1 MTSLEDVATVQI
13 NPELESDF
21 DPMTPEFTADQHKAL
36 KALREKT
43 PVAYSSNWGGFWA
56 LTRRADIIKAAR
68 NHTELINSQLHV
80 VPSGLAG
87 NSRPLM
93 HSDQPEHTLYRD
105 VVQKVLGN
113 EELRERVIAQ
123 VRNRAKELVA
133 SIAAR
138 GEGDLSTEYA
148 DPLMGF
154 AITSIFNIDE
164 VDGDEM
170 DQTVRN
176 YVIGGQVREAER
188 MQAASAKLVAI
199 TENLLADRRANP
211 RNPENDL
218 ATALV
223 QAQAAGILTDEE
235 KIMGAQRQPLVVVWL
250 ATSHTLTNIFRR
262 LLTDHELHATLRANP
277 ELIAD
282 SVDEFLRMDQPQ
294 IGFARS
300 TTVEM
305 EFGGRTIPAG
315 APVALVFPAA
325 NRDPEAFEDP
335 ETFIIGRS
343 PNPHLAFG
351 HGIHG
356 CPGKGIARGMVQ
368 VAIEE
373 LIKGTAGFELTIPEA
388 DIPNE
393 HWPFRSSLSLPV
405 AASAR

>member
-1 MTSLEDVATVQI
+1 MTTQQNVA
-13 NPELESDF
+13 LKSDF

-36 KALREKT
+36 KKLREET
-43 PVAYSSNWGGFWA
+43 PVAYSSNFGGFWA
-56 LTRRADIIKAAR
+56 LTRRADLIKAAR
-68 NHTELINSQLHV
+68 NHTELINSVLHV
-80 VPSGLAG
+80 VPGGLAG

-113 EELRERVIAQ
+113 SDLRERVVGEVRQRAQ
-123 VRNRAKELVA
+123 ELMTELVNK
-133 SIAAR
+133 
-138 GEGDLSTEYA
+138 GEGDLATEYA
-148 DPLMGF
+148 DRLMGF

-164 VDGDEM
+164 VTGDEM
-170 DQTVRN
+170 DETIRT
-176 YVIGGQVREAER
+176 YVLGGQVREAEK
-188 MQAASAKLVAI
+188 MQAASAKLIQI
-199 TENLLADRRANP
+199 TENLLADRRKNP
-211 RNPENDL
+211 RDPATDL
-218 ATALV
+218 STALV
-223 QAQAAGILTDEE
+223 QAQNAGILVEEE
-235 KIMGAQRQPLVVVWL
+235 KIMGTQRQPLVIVWL
-250 ATSHTLTNIFRR
+250 ATAHTLTNIFRR
-262 LLTDHELHATLRANP
+262 LLTDHDLHAKLRANP
-277 ELIAD
+277 ELVLD

-315 APVALVFPAA
+315 VPVALVFPAD

-335 ETFIIGRS
+335 ETFKIGRS

-356 CPGKGIARGMVQ
+356 CPGKEIARGMVG

-373 LIKGTAGFELTIPEA
+373 LITGTSGFALSIPVE

-393 HWPFRSSLSLPV
+393 HWPFRASLSLPV
-405 AASAR
+405 TVTAP